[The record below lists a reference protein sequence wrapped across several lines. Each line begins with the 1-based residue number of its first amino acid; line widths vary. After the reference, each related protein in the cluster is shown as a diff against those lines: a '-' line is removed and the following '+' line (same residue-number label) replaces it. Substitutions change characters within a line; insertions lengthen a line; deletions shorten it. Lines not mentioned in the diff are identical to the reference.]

1 MQSVIC
7 STVGGVPPRVSRLQ
21 QLSRQMRQGI
31 LERAYAASVGHIGSA
46 LSVADILAVL
56 WGGVL
61 RDAGTSKPQR
71 DRFVLCKGHA
81 ALGLYAAMR
90 FTGRMSQEIFETYCM
105 EDTHL
110 GVHPEPSL
118 HGIDVGTGSL
128 GQGLSVACG
137 MALGLRLEGSPG
149 RVFAL
154 LSDAECN
161 EGQVWEAAQFAA
173 HHKLHNLTALVDA
186 NGTQALGRTEEIL
199 NLSPMA
205 KRWEAFGWQSVEAD
219 GHDHAA
225 LLEAVEAP
233 RDGRPRMIIAKTLI
247 GKGVS
252 YMEDHVAWHYKSM
265 NTSEFERGL
274 AEVGALEVA
283 GSGVDQSG
291 RDRGTA
297 A

>member
-1 MQSVIC
+1 MNMHSPISGTNSQRIA
-7 STVGGVPPRVSRLQ
+7 RLEH
-21 QLSRQMRQGI
+21 LSRQMRRGI
-31 LERAYAASVGHIGSA
+31 LDRAFAAGVGHIGSA

-56 WGGVL
+56 WGSVM
-61 RDAGTSKPQR
+61 RDAGTTNPQR

-81 ALGLYAAMR
+81 ALGLYAAMHQ
-90 FTGRMSQEIFETYCM
+90 TGRMDKKTFESYCM

-110 GVHPEPSL
+110 GVHPEPTL
-118 HGIDVGTGSL
+118 EGVDVGTGSL

-137 MALGLRLEGSPG
+137 LAYGLRLDRLPG

-173 HHKLHNLTALVDA
+173 HHKLNNLTALVDA

-199 NLSPMA
+199 DLSPMA
-205 KRWEAFGWQSVEAD
+205 KRWEAFGWHALEAD
-219 GHDHAA
+219 GHDHAS

-233 RDGRPRMIIAKTLI
+233 RDGRPRMIIAKTVI

-252 YMEDHVAWHYKSM
+252 YMEDRVAWHYKSM
-265 NTSEFERGL
+265 SPDEFALGK
-274 AEVGALEVA
+274 AEVDSDMQE
-283 GSGVDQSG
+283 
-291 RDRGTA
+291 A
-297 A
+297 AA